1 MYPRCLQEATNA
13 GKDSISEE
21 GSRWRV
27 SHRVTM
33 NVHDR
38 AYELVRALKS
48 GDEYKEYQE
57 AQRALDDT
65 ARQMLK
71 ELRVVEAQMQMATMT
86 GQEVDE
92 EIEKKRERLRE
103 LIGLHQPILTFLQAE
118 QRLMVILN
126 DVQRILGE
134 NLDLWDYGL
143 DDKE

>member
-1 MYPRCLQEATNA
+1 
-13 GKDSISEE
+13 
-21 GSRWRV
+21 
-27 SHRVTM
+27 M